1 MCVCVCVVCVRVYI
15 HMRMCMYVQ
24 EYGTLFKPSSITP
37 SPMPEATDAA
47 CECLWEHCY
56 CV

>member
-1 MCVCVCVVCVRVYI
+1 MCVLCVCVVCVRVYI

-24 EYGTLFKPSSITP
+24 EYGALFKPSSITP

-47 CECLWEHCY
+47 C
-56 CV
+56 